1 MKVND
6 EHVSPLLDWHFIG
19 HHLPSVW
26 HEAWLEQVIVIF
38 TEWILGSSHCLDGLD
53 EYVPVSITAQFKQRG
68 VQVVFLHIDETE
80 SLSLVKG
87 LMSI

>member
-6 EHVSPLLDWHFIG
+6 EHVSPLLDWHFIS

-26 HEAWLEQVIVIF
+26 HEAWLEQVSLIF
-38 TEWILGSSHCLDGLD
+38 TEWILGSSHCLDGLGD
-53 EYVPVSITAQFKQRG
+53 HVPVSITAQFRQRE
-68 VQVVFLHIDETE
+68 VQVLSLHIDEIE
-80 SLSLVKG
+80 SLSLGKG